1 MRPARRREIAHE
13 LIDAYRVSAR
23 RACTVVGCHRA
34 TFYYRG
40 RRRDL
45 TPLRMRLRELAAAR
59 PRFGYRRLFI
69 LLRREGWRVNHKRV
83 YRLYGEEQLAV
94 RTKRR
99 RKRASHL
106 RVVPPRPTRPNE
118 QWCMDFMMDRLED
131 GRRIRILTVEDV
143 FTRECL
149 AVEIDVSLTSAR
161 VVRVLERLVRVRTAP
176 AVITVDNGSEFYAQ
190 STDRWAYGQG
200 VRLEFSRPGKPM
212 DNPFIESF
220 NGRLRDEHLNVELFF
235 SVDDAQQK
243 ILEWQRD
250 YNEVRPHSSLG
261 NIPPRDFAAQWQLT
275 QAAGGEILSLET
287 V

>member
-1 MRPARRREIAHE
+1 
-13 LIDAYRVSAR
+13 VSVR
-23 RACTVVGCHRA
+23 RACRLVGCDRA
-34 TFYYRG
+34 TFYYRAK
-40 RRRDL
+40 RRDPA
-45 TPLRMRLRELAAAR
+45 PLRMRLRELAAAR
-59 PRFGYRRLFI
+59 PRFGYRRLYT
-69 LLRREGWRVNHKRV
+69 LLRREGWRVNHKRI

-94 RTKRR
+94 RTRRR

-118 QWCMDFMMDRLED
+118 QWCMDFMADRLED

-149 AVEIDVSLTSAR
+149 AVEIDLSLTSAR
-161 VVRVLERLVRVRTAP
+161 VVSVLERIVRERATP
-176 AVITVDNGSEFYAQ
+176 AVITVDNGSEFYARL
-190 STDRWAYGQG
+190 TDSWAYRQG

-235 SVDDAQQK
+235 SIGDAQQK
-243 ILEWQRD
+243 ILEWQQD
-250 YNEVRPHSSLG
+250 YNETRPHSSLG
-261 NIPPRDFAAQWQLT
+261 NIPPREFAAQWQSN
-275 QAAGGEILSLET
+275 QAAGGAILNLET

>member
-1 MRPARRREIAHE
+1 MARQLLEAF
-13 LIDAYRVSAR
+13 RVSAR
-23 RACTVVGCHRA
+23 RACGVVSCHRA
-34 TFYYRG
+34 TFYYRAK
-40 RRRDL
+40 RRDP

-59 PRFGYRRLFI
+59 PRFGYRRLAI

-94 RTKRR
+94 RTRR
-99 RKRASHL
+99 RKKRASHL
-106 RVVPPRPTRPNE
+106 RVVPLRPTRPNE
-118 QWCMDFMMDRLED
+118 QWCMDFMADRLED

-149 AVEIDVSLTSAR
+149 AVEVDVSLVSAR
-161 VVRVLERLVRVRTAP
+161 VVRVLERLVGQRGAP
-176 AVITVDNGSEFYAQ
+176 AVITVDNGSEFY
-190 STDRWAYGQG
+190 SRRTDAWAYQQG
-200 VRLEFSRPGKPM
+200 VRLLFSRPGKPM

-235 SVDDAQQK
+235 SVADAQRK

-250 YNEVRPHSSLG
+250 YNEDRPHSSLG
-261 NIPPRDFAAQWQLT
+261 DIPPREFVAAWQSN
-275 QAAGGEILSLET
+275 QAAGGEILNLET